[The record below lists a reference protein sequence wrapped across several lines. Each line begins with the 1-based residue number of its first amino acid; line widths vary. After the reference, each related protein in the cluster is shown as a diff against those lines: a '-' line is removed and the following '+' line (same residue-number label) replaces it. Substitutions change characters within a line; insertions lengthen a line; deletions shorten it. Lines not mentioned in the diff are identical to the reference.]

1 MSDQPSKGNKE
12 SLQVISNPWQILRQF
27 TSARIALGRAGNSIP
42 THEMLAF
49 QLDHARAKD
58 AVHRALNIDQ
68 LMEELCIQKCITEH
82 TPDLP
87 IVVNSKVSNRLMYLQ
102 RPDLGRQLDE
112 ASWQKIS
119 DYQAKNADNYDLSIV
134 ITDGLSSTAIQD
146 HAVHVVGQLIT
157 LLNSNSE
164 HNWSLA
170 PITIV
175 KQGRVACGD
184 DVGECYKAKITLI
197 LIGERPGLT
206 SPDSMGLYITW
217 NPIRGKQDSSRNCIS
232 NIRPEGL
239 NYQEACQKAYYLLNE
254 SLQRQISGIDLKDR
268 SDDNSSQVLKSKS
281 STNFLTPPI
290 TK

>member
-1 MSDQPSKGNKE
+1 MTDQTSKANKA
-12 SLQVISNPWQILRQF
+12 SLQVIANPWQTLRQF

-49 QLDHARAKD
+49 QLDHARARD
-58 AVHRALNIDQ
+58 AVHRVLNIDQ
-68 LMEELCIQKCITEH
+68 IIEELCAQKQIIEH

-87 IVVNSKVSNRLMYLQ
+87 IVVNSKASNRLMYLQ

-112 ASWQKIS
+112 ISWQKIN
-119 DYQAKNADNYDLSIV
+119 DYQANTVRSYDLSIV
-134 ITDGLSSTAIQD
+134 ITDGLSSTAIQN
-146 HAVHVVGQLIT
+146 HAVHIVNQLVA
-157 LLNSNSE
+157 LLSADNK
-164 HNWSLA
+164 HDWSLA

-184 DVGECYKAKITLI
+184 DVGEGYKAKITLI
-197 LIGERPGLT
+197 LIGERPGLI

-239 NYQEACQKAYYLLNE
+239 NYQEACQKAYYLLSE

-268 SDDNSSQVLKSKS
+268 SDDTNSQELESKS

-290 TK
+290 TE